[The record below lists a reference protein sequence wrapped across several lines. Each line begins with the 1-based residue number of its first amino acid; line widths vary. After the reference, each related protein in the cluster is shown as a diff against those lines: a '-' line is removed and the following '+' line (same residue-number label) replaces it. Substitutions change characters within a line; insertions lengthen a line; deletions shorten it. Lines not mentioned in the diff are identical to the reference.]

1 MDGDG
6 RMTMLEQSQK
16 EQNQM
21 NLENDAVGFEIVVVD
36 SDSMEVLGLAE
47 LETEDWM
54 KTEPMQKSRGWKWS
68 WRNPW
73 RWWW

>member
-47 LETEDWM
+47 LETED
-54 KTEPMQKSRGWKWS
+54 
-68 WRNPW
+68 
-73 RWWW
+73 